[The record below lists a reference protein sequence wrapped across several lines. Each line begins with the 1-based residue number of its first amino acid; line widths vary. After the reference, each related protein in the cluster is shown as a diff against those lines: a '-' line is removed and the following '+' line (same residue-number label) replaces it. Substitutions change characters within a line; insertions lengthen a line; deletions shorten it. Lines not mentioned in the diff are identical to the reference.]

1 MNLVDHLVENVDIKR
16 ELGGFKVSIS
26 GKIGCV
32 LESVFQGK
40 KSWTRTRTAV
50 VLETLMCVNSKRLIF
65 LH

>member
-1 MNLVDHLVENVDIKR
+1 MILVDHFIAIVDIKR

-32 LESVFQGK
+32 LESVFKGK
-40 KSWTRTRTAV
+40 IFWTRTRTAV
-50 VLETLMCVNSKRLIF
+50 VLESLMCVNSKRLIF